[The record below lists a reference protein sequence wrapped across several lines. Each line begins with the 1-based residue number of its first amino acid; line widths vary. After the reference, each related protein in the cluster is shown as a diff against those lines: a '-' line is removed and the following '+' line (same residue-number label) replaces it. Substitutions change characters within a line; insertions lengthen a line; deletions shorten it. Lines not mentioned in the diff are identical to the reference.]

1 MKIVG
6 PPFGPRVKTILVEY
20 SGVMISYSQNFEDVI
35 LWRALKEVQNG
46 FYVDVG
52 ANHPTT
58 SSVTKWFYDNGWC
71 GINIEP
77 HPFCFDLL
85 TSERPRDINLQIAI
99 SNKIEEIDFYLLNA
113 HGLSTASLDVAAF
126 HTGNGYKYN
135 SIKVKADTLGHL
147 LELHAKNEIHFLK
160 IDIEGFEK
168 IAISSLN
175 LGITRP
181 WIFCIEATKP
191 MSSEENYS
199 EWEKYLLSADY
210 IFCYEDGLNRFY
222 LSREKVHLIS
232 RFALPP
238 GIFDNFVKYQE
249 GQNEILLRMRHLEN
263 ELLSIKN
270 SKSWLLTEPLRRVMG
285 IIQNFR

>member
-1 MKIVG
+1 
-6 PPFGPRVKTILVEY
+6 
-20 SGVMISYSQNFEDVI
+20 MISYSQNFEDVI
-35 LWRALKEVQNG
+35 LWRALKDVQNG

-52 ANHPTT
+52 ANDPTR
-58 SSVTKWFYDNGWC
+58 SSVTKWFYDNGWR

-77 HPFCFDLL
+77 NPFCFNLI
-85 TSERPRDINLQIAI
+85 TSERPRDINLQLAI
-99 SNKIEEIDFYLLNA
+99 SDKLEEIDFYLLNA
-113 HGLSTASLDVAAF
+113 HGLSTASLDIAAF
-126 HTGNGYKYN
+126 HMKNGYKYD
-135 SIKVKADTLGHL
+135 SIKVKADTLGHI

-168 IAISSLN
+168 IAVSSLN
-175 LGITRP
+175 LGVTRP

-191 MSSEENYS
+191 MSLLENYS
-199 EWEKYLLSADY
+199 EWEKYLLGADY

-222 LSREKVHLIS
+222 LSREKFHLVS

-249 GQNEILLRMRHLEN
+249 GSDEIMLRIRDLEN

-270 SKSWLLTEPLRRVMG
+270 SKSWLLTEPLRRVFR

>member
-1 MKIVG
+1 
-6 PPFGPRVKTILVEY
+6 
-20 SGVMISYSQNFEDVI
+20 MISYSQNFEDVI

-46 FYVDVG
+46 FYIDVG
-52 ANHPTT
+52 ANNPTRST
-58 SSVTKWFYDNGWC
+58 VTKWFYDNGWS

-77 HPFCFDLL
+77 NPFWFDLI

-99 SNKIEEIDFYLLNA
+99 SDKLQEIDFYLLNA
-113 HGLSTASLDVAAF
+113 DALSTASLDIAAS
-126 HTGNGYKYN
+126 HVENGYKYD

-147 LELHAKNEIHFLK
+147 LELYSKNEIHFLK

-168 IAISSLN
+168 IAIASLN
-175 LGITRP
+175 LEVFRP

-191 MSSEENYS
+191 MSLEETYS
-199 EWEKYLLSADY
+199 DWEKYLLSANY

-222 LSREKVHLIS
+222 LSREKSHLVS

-249 GQNEILLRMRHLEN
+249 PNDEILLRMRDLEH

-270 SKSWLLTEPLRRVMG
+270 SKSWLLTKPLRRIMW
-285 IIQNFR
+285 IIQNFRYIN